1 MKNSNKIFI
10 LEMKDLIKN
19 LMNFCN
25 YKIDSTNQELSI
37 LVDHGDLVKTIMFFK
52 DNPSFNMTTL
62 IDLTAVDYP
71 NREYRFLVVYN
82 LLSVSKNFRIKIKAK
97 ITEENPVPSITDIFP
112 CANWYEREVYDLFG
126 IRFLGHP
133 DLRRILTDYDFSGH
147 PLRKDFPLSGFTQV
161 KYDNELGKV
170 ISEPV
175 KLDQEYRNFDNLSP
189 WEGMSKYL
197 PGDEKSGKFN
207 DKN

>member
-1 MKNSNKIFI
+1 
-10 LEMKDLIKN
+10 
-19 LMNFCN
+19 MNFCN
-25 YKIDSTNQELSI
+25 YKIDTANQELSI

-97 ITEENPVPSITDIFP
+97 IASEENPVPSITDIFR
-112 CANWYEREVYDLFG
+112 CANWYEREVYDLFPG

-133 DLRRILTDYDFSGH
+133 I
-147 PLRKDFPLSGFTQV
+147 
-161 KYDNELGKV
+161 
-170 ISEPV
+170 
-175 KLDQEYRNFDNLSP
+175 
-189 WEGMSKYL
+189 
-197 PGDEKSGKFN
+197 
-207 DKN
+207 

>member
-1 MKNSNKIFI
+1 MNNSNKKFI
-10 LEMKDLIKN
+10 SEMKDLIRN
-19 LMNFCN
+19 LMNFCS
-25 YKIDSTNQELSI
+25 YKIDTTNQELSI
-37 LVDHGDLVKTIMFFK
+37 FVDHVDLVKTILFFK

-71 NREYRFLVVYN
+71 NDENRFLVVYN

-97 ITEENPVPSITDIFP
+97 ITEEKPIPSITEIFP

-147 PLRKDFPLSGFTQV
+147 PLRKDFPLTGFTQV

>member
-1 MKNSNKIFI
+1 
-10 LEMKDLIKN
+10 
-19 LMNFCN
+19 MNFCN
-25 YKIDSTNQELSI
+25 YKIDTANQELSI

-97 ITEENPVPSITDIFP
+97 ITEENPVPSITDIFQ

-133 DLRRILTDYDFSGH
+133 DLRRILTDYDFFRSSTSK
-147 PLRKDFPLSGFTQV
+147 RFPSIRF
-161 KYDNELGKV
+161 Y
-170 ISEPV
+170 S
-175 KLDQEYRNFDNLSP
+175 S
-189 WEGMSKYL
+189 
-197 PGDEKSGKFN
+197 
-207 DKN
+207 